1 MTTVIAGE
9 LRRQF
14 RGNAEALLHQQRFN
28 REQRED
34 RERKQQHEQSQD
46 TTSDL
51 LDLATVIVS
60 ADEIADFQI
69 TLTEYDAATVAALQ
83 ANELAIDQ
91 VRERLDALLA
101 QAHELPDGRRVF
113 KTRDGLRVFDENG
126 TELDVSVV
134 DPELIADSRPRWE
147 DYQPDWLRLQ
157 ALEEER
163 VDLLDYQHRLDDARL
178 QLDDGDI
185 TREEFDKLRDDLV
198 RDMPEAVRAQLPD
211 AQADELDKARS
222 VERDIELDIAGD
234 MVPDSMTVPAAKP
247 FVPGGG

>member
-1 MTTVIAGE
+1 VTTVIAGE